1 MAYPASAMLKPE
13 KLPRNGRLPLIMC
26 VDDDRGILELL
37 QECLALHGFEAIGES
52 DAERAK
58 DLIES
63 TDFDALI
70 VDYDMPGCNGLV
82 FSKAVH
88 KEKPRLPILMFS
100 GTLLPPDA
108 LTSISA
114 FVAKNQGVM
123 ALITAL
129 ERELSE
135 VVFRPRRRTGSHG

>member
-1 MAYPASAMLKPE
+1 
-13 KLPRNGRLPLIMC
+13 MC

-37 QECLALHGFEAIGES
+37 QECLALNGFEAIGES

-63 TDFDALI
+63 TDFDALV

>member
-1 MAYPASAMLKPE
+1 MARPAPAMLKP
-13 KLPRNGRLPLIMC
+13 KRLSQSSRLPLIMC
-26 VDDDRGILELL
+26 LDDDRNILELL
-37 QECLALHGFEAIGES
+37 EECLALHGYEVTGAS
-52 DAERAK
+52 DAERARE
-58 DLIES
+58 LIEI

-82 FSKAVH
+82 FSKAIH
-88 KEKPRLPILMFS
+88 QEKPRLPILMFS

-129 ERELSE
+129 EHELSGP
-135 VVFRPRRRTGSHG
+135 VLRPRRSLSHG

>member
-13 KLPRNGRLPLIMC
+13 MLSRDSRMPRILC
-26 VDDDRGILELL
+26 VDDDRDILELL
-37 QECLALHGFEAIGES
+37 QECLALHGFDVISEC
-52 DAERAK
+52 DAERARS
-58 DLIES
+58 LIQMV
-63 TDFDALI
+63 DFDALI

-82 FSKAVH
+82 FSKAIH

-100 GTLLPPDA
+100 GTLLPPDS

-123 ALITAL
+123 VLITAL
-129 ERELSE
+129 EHELSE
-135 VVFRPRRRTGSHG
+135 AAVRPRRALSHK